1 MRVLAW
7 GTYERGY
14 PRNAQVLSALRG
26 AGVAVEEWHV
36 PLLEGRE
43 HKHAVGVARGAA
55 AAGRAEARLL
65 AKRPPAGFDALLV
78 GYPGTLDMVAAR
90 RAARGRPI
98 VFNCLLSLFDTFVA
112 DRGRFRATSAP
123 ARALRGLDRY
133 ALRRADLV
141 VADTDENARFLERL
155 AGIDGVAT
163 CLVGAEDRLFR
174 PGPPPPAERFHV
186 LFVGK
191 LIPLHGL
198 ETILEAAWLAPEIPF
213 RIVGSGQLD
222 ALMRDLPANVEH
234 VPWVAYEEL
243 PAELHR
249 AGAAVGV
256 FGRSEKARRVIPNKA
271 FQALACATPLVT
283 ADTPAAREL
292 LRDGESALLVP
303 PADAAALAETVRR
316 LAADVRLRAHI
327 GAGGRATYEARAS
340 EAVLGARWRTL
351 LEELCA

>member
-26 AGVAVEEWHV
+26 VGVEVDEWHV
-36 PLLEGRE
+36 PLFEERE
-43 HKHAVGVARGAA
+43 HKHALGLLRTGAVVAR
-55 AAGRAEARLL
+55 AEGRLL
-65 AKRPPAGFDALLV
+65 ARRPPSGFDVLLV

-90 RAARGRPI
+90 RAARGTPV

-112 DRGRFRATSAP
+112 DRTRFGQHSIE
-123 ARALRGLDRY
+123 ARALRALDRRG
-133 ALRRADLV
+133 LRRADLV
-141 VADTDENARFLERL
+141 VADTEENARFLERL
-155 AGIDGVAT
+155 AGIDHVAS
-163 CLVGAEDRLFR
+163 CLVGAEERLFR
-174 PGPPPPAERFHV
+174 PAGTAPAAPFRV

-198 ETILEAAWLAPEIPF
+198 ETILEAARLAPELPF

-222 ALMRDLPANVEH
+222 PLMRTIPSNVEH
-234 VPWVAYEEL
+234 VPWVSYENL
-243 PAELHR
+243 PAELQR
-249 AGAAVGV
+249 AGAALGV
-256 FGRSEKARRVIPNKA
+256 FGASDKARRVIPNKA
-271 FQALACATPLVT
+271 FQALACGTPLVT

-303 PADAAALAETVRR
+303 PGDPAALAGAVRR
-316 LAADVRLRAHI
+316 LAADPDLRTRVA
-327 GAGGRATYEARAS
+327 AGGRAAYDTHAS
-340 EAVLGARWRTL
+340 EAVLGTRWRTL